1 MIHFTGK
8 YASKNINGSEEF
20 LQIKKKRRKSRAA
33 KIVNFGI
40 AIRKTKIVNLRESLT
55 GI

>member
-1 MIHFTGK
+1 MPPK
-8 YASKNINGSEEF
+8 LLMEVKNSYR
-20 LQIKKKRRKSRAA
+20 LKKRRRRKSRAA

-40 AIRKTKIVNLRESLT
+40 AIRKAKTVNLKESLA

>member
-1 MIHFTGK
+1 MPPKILMEV
-8 YASKNINGSEEF
+8 KNSYR
-20 LQIKKKRRKSRAA
+20 LKKKRRKSRAA

>member
-1 MIHFTGK
+1 MPPKILMDV
-8 YASKNINGSEEF
+8 KNSYR
-20 LQIKKKRRKSRAA
+20 LKKRRRTRKSRAA

-40 AIRKTKIVNLRESLT
+40 AIRKAKIVNLRESLA